1 MRSKDAPT
9 TEEAA
14 AAAEV
19 LRDLQEAIAPAG
31 VQLAQ
36 LESLKVEIPAKAL
49 AALAEALDQIAKGR
63 AVDLQGVPPEVA
75 TREAAAL
82 LNLPHPRLLQLLD
95 DGAIASRMANG
106 RRRVQVVDLVAYRQA
121 AQAEASSAAMDE
133 LATLSEDLK
142 LGY

>member
-1 MRSKDAPT
+1 MDRRKESPSSPVSVQLVQLD
-9 TEEAA
+9 
-14 AAAEV
+14 
-19 LRDLQEAIAPAG
+19 DLQ
-31 VQLAQ
+31 
-36 LESLKVEIPAKAL
+36 VEIPAQAL
-49 AALAEALDQIAKGR
+49 AALSEALDQIAKGR

-95 DGAIASRMANG
+95 DGAIASRMSNG
-106 RRRVQVVDLVAYRQA
+106 RRRVQVVDLVVYRQ
-121 AQAEASSAAMDE
+121 AQAEASSAAMAE

>member
-1 MRSKDAPT
+1 MRSKDAQT

-14 AAAEV
+14 AAVEV

-36 LESLKVEIPAKAL
+36 VGGLQVEIPAQAL

-95 DGAIASRMANG
+95 DGAIASRMRNG
-106 RRRVQVVDLVAYRQA
+106 RRRVQVVDLVVYRQ
-121 AQAEASSAAMDE
+121 AQAEASSTAMDE
-133 LATLSEDLK
+133 LTGESERLN

>member
-1 MRSKDAPT
+1 MDRSRAFPS
-9 TEEAA
+9 
-14 AAAEV
+14 
-19 LRDLQEAIAPAG
+19 LPAG

-36 LESLKVEIPAKAL
+36 LESLKVEIPAQAL

-133 LATLSEDLK
+133 LTGESERLN

>member
-1 MRSKDAPT
+1 MDRRKESPSSPASVQLVQLD
-9 TEEAA
+9 
-14 AAAEV
+14 
-19 LRDLQEAIAPAG
+19 DLQ
-31 VQLAQ
+31 
-36 LESLKVEIPAKAL
+36 VEIPAQAL

-95 DGAIASRMANG
+95 DGAIASRMSNG
-106 RRRVQVVDLVAYRQA
+106 RRRVQVVDLVAYRQ

>member
-1 MRSKDAPT
+1 MDRRKESPSSPASVQLVQLD
-9 TEEAA
+9 
-14 AAAEV
+14 
-19 LRDLQEAIAPAG
+19 DLQ
-31 VQLAQ
+31 
-36 LESLKVEIPAKAL
+36 VEIPAQAL

-95 DGAIASRMANG
+95 EGAIASRMANG